1 MESHGN
7 GKLDIKGS
15 VVIENTESLKIL
27 GKKTVLEEGVLLFHP
42 ENISIHN
49 NVYVGHNTILKGYYK
64 NEMIIGEGTWIG
76 PQCFF
81 HSAGGIKIGK
91 NIGIGPGVNIL
102 TSYHKDTNI
111 KKPILHEELELKP
124 VIIEDDSDL
133 GVNSVIMPN
142 VPSEPTI
149 RLVRSYPDEDLRA
162 RLPVL
167 IIRPSARTTSKANT
181 FSFIVPYLTAVVP
194 DALVA
199 AIPPSDAFA
208 PGSTVKKR
216 PDARR

>member
-15 VVIENTESLKIL
+15 VITDNIESLKIL

-91 NIGIGPGVNIL
+91 NNV
-102 TSYHKDTNI
+102 
-111 KKPILHEELELKP
+111 
-124 VIIEDDSDL
+124 DL
-133 GVNSVIMPN
+133 GINSVIMPG
-142 VPSEPTI
+142 VTI
-149 RLVRSYPDEDLRA
+149 KRGTQVGA
-162 RLPVL
+162 G
-167 IIRPSARTTSKANT
+167 
-181 FSFIVPYLTAVVP
+181 AVVTKDFP
-194 DALVA
+194 EYSVIAGVPAKL
-199 AIPPSDAFA
+199 IRIR
-208 PGSTVKKR
+208 K
-216 PDARR
+216 

>member
-15 VVIENTESLKIL
+15 VITDNIESLKIL

-49 NVYVGHNTILKGYYK
+49 NGYFGHNTILKGYYK

-133 GVNSVIMPN
+133 GVNSVIMPG
-142 VPSEPTI
+142 VTI
-149 RLVRSYPDEDLRA
+149 KRGTQVGA
-162 RLPVL
+162 G
-167 IIRPSARTTSKANT
+167 
-181 FSFIVPYLTAVVP
+181 AVVTKDFP
-194 DALVA
+194 EYSVIAGVPAKL
-199 AIPPSDAFA
+199 IRIR
-208 PGSTVKKR
+208 K
-216 PDARR
+216 